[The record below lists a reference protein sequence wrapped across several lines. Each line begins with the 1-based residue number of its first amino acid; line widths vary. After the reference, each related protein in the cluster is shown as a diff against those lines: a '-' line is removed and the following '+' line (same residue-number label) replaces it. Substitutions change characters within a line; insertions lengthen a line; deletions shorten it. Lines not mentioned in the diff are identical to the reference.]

1 MGRVKNGKTTR
12 TPNRIK
18 IYYYNLIY
26 ATGWER
32 IYNERKKVETL
43 EKEKIIQ
50 KLKIKDYNEELEEIL
65 DTKTFSKDVKNL
77 LSSMLYKVENSYED
91 YKKTKVEV
99 ELKKEL
105 LEEIIEI
112 IRKRLQKNRNSKT
125 KIRRRKPNIKRE
137 KKHCYK
143 RKTKNNNISKRTS
156 TFRSNLWNK
165 HKKI

>member
-1 MGRVKNGKTTR
+1 M
-12 TPNRIK
+12 
-18 IYYYNLIY
+18 
-26 ATGWER
+26 
-32 IYNERKKVETL
+32 

-125 KIRRRKPNIKRE
+125 KIRRRKQ
-137 KKHCYK
+137 HCYK

-156 TFRSNLWNK
+156 TFRSNL
-165 HKKI
+165 

>member
-1 MGRVKNGKTTR
+1 MGRTKNDKTTR
-12 TPNRIK
+12 TSDRIE
-18 IYYYNLIY
+18 ISYYNLICERD
-26 ATGWER
+26 WDR
-32 IYNERKKVETL
+32 IYNKRKKVETL

-50 KLKIKDYNEELEEIL
+50 KLKIKDYNEELEETL
-65 DTKTFSKDVKNL
+65 DKKTFSKDVKNL

-91 YKKTKVEV
+91 YKKTKGEV
-99 ELKKEL
+99 GSKKEL

-165 HKKI
+165 HKEI